1 MHAAAPRPGP
11 RLLDREATAA
21 IVFGAH
27 DWTEAGL
34 GRAPSFLRSAK
45 GVLGYLIDSA
55 GLGLDPTLVIDLFDD
70 TGSANDQLA
79 RIRDSLDIL
88 LRDRRE
94 EGRPVADLLVYY
106 VGHGH
111 TDEQNHLALLVRR
124 SRRGME
130 AETGIKAPDLARVLR
145 VAAPQQR
152 RLVVL
157 DCCFSEAAARDFMG
171 QSGALDQAV
180 AATAAKDLGEEQPRR
195 GSLLLCSS
203 PLGEVSIGPPAAA
216 RTLFSGAVL
225 DVLRLGA
232 AGHPP
237 VLSFAE
243 LRDAAYQR
251 MLEGFGANAPRPV
264 LHQVNATQ
272 GDLTRLPAFPNRA
285 PRRSGAAAPPAVAL
299 VPKMLAVSI
308 PAPARPA
315 AMSQSPAQSPAQIF
329 ALAGQREAAGDE
341 REAARLYRLA
351 ADQGHAPA
359 QVNLGIFYEAGRG
372 GLPRDKRRAAALY
385 RLAADQG
392 DADAQVNLGIAYQ
405 EGQGGLPQDDQEAAR
420 LYKLAADQGNA
431 YGQFNLGVFYEDGR
445 GGLPRDER
453 RAVQLY
459 KLAAEQGDADAQ
471 VNLGVFHETG
481 RGGLPKDDRKAAAL
495 YKAAA
500 EQGNAVGQG
509 NLGICYA
516 RGLGGLSRDEQRAAV
531 LYKAAADQGY
541 ASAQV
546 NLGVLYETGRGGL
559 PRDEQRAAALYRL
572 AAGQGNATA
581 QANLGLFYEKGLGG
595 LPQDDQRAVA
605 LYKLAADQGN
615 AAGQAYLGSAYRDG
629 QGGLPKDEQRAAA
642 LYRLAADQGNAHA
655 QANLGFF
662 HEKGRAGLPK
672 DAQQAVQ
679 LYQSAARGGNEFA
692 RARLRQLGKD
702 W

>member
-1 MHAAAPRPGP
+1 MRAAPPRPGP

-79 RIRDSLDIL
+79 RIRDSLDVL

-171 QSGALDQAV
+171 QSGGLDQAV
-180 AATAAKDLGEEQPRR
+180 AATAAKDLGEEEPRR

-203 PLGEVSIGPPAAA
+203 PVGEVSIGPPRAT

-232 AGHPP
+232 EGHPP
-237 VLSFAE
+237 VLSFAA

-285 PRRSGAAAPPAVAL
+285 PRRSGAAAPPAQVPVPGRLAAAL
-299 VPKMLAVSI
+299 HI
-308 PAPARPA
+308 PDEL
-315 AMSQSPAQSPAQIF
+315 F
-329 ALAGQREAAGDE
+329 ALAWKRTAAGDD
-341 REAARLYRLA
+341 RDAAQLYRLA
-351 ADQGHAPA
+351 ADQGLAAA
-359 QVNLGIFYEAGRG
+359 QVNLGVFYEAGRG
-372 GLPRDKRRAAALY
+372 GLSKDDRQAAELY
-385 RLAADQG
+385 RLAAEQG
-392 DADAQVNLGIAYQ
+392 FAAAQANLGLFY
-405 EGQGGLPQDDQEAAR
+405 ETGRGGLPKDDRRAAE
-420 LYKLAADQGNA
+420 LYELAADQGNA
-431 YGQFNLGVFYEDGR
+431 H
-445 GGLPRDER
+445 
-453 RAVQLY
+453 
-459 KLAAEQGDADAQ
+459 AQ
-471 VNLGVFHETG
+471 VSLGVFHETG
-481 RGGLPKDDRKAAAL
+481 RGGLPKDD
-495 YKAAA
+495 
-500 EQGNAVGQG
+500 
-509 NLGICYA
+509 
-516 RGLGGLSRDEQRAAV
+516 QRAAE
-531 LYKAAADQGY
+531 LYRLAADQGF
-541 ASAQV
+541 AVAQF
-546 NLGVLYETGRGGL
+546 NLGFFYETGRGGL
-559 PRDEQRAAALYRL
+559 SRDDR
-572 AAGQGNATA
+572 
-581 QANLGLFYEKGLGG
+581 
-595 LPQDDQRAVA
+595 RAVE
-605 LYKLAADQGN
+605 LYKLAADQGFAAAQVSLGIFYEAGRGDLQNDEKKAVHLYKLAVEQGN
-615 AAGQAYLGSAYRDG
+615 AHGRANLGRAYNNGL
-629 QGGLPKDEQRAAA
+629 GGLPKDTLQAAQLIKTAASHGDA
-642 LYRLAADQGNAHA
+642 LGQFY
-655 QANLGFF
+655 LGFF
-662 HEKGRAGLPK
+662 YEQGHGNLPK
-672 DAQQAVQ
+672 DDRRAVQ
-679 LYQSAARGGNEFA
+679 LYQSAARGGNDDA
-692 RARLRQLGKD
+692 RNRLRQLGKD

>member
-1 MHAAAPRPGP
+1 MSGALPRPGP

-21 IVFGAH
+21 ILFGAH

-171 QSGALDQAV
+171 QAGALDQAV
-180 AATAAKDLGEEQPRR
+180 AATAAKDLGEEEPRR

-203 PLGEVSIGPPAAA
+203 PVGEVSIGPPRAT

-232 AGHPP
+232 EGHPP
-237 VLSFAE
+237 VLSFAA

-285 PRRSGAAAPPAVAL
+285 
-299 VPKMLAVSI
+299 M
-308 PAPARPA
+308 ARPA
-315 AMSQSPAQSPAQIF
+315 SAPPSPAELF
-329 ALAGQREAAGDE
+329 DLAWQHQAAGDD

-351 ADQGHAPA
+351 ADQGFAAAQINLGVLYEKGRGGLPRDDRRAAELYRLAADQGLAAAQANLGLFYEAGRGGLPQDDRRAAGLYRLAADQGNAPA
-359 QVNLGIFYEAGRG
+359 QVNLGIFHEKGRG
-372 GLPRDKRRAAALY
+372 GLPQDDRRAAELY

-392 DADAQVNLGIAYQ
+392 NAPAQCNLGLFY
-405 EGQGGLPQDDQEAAR
+405 ETGRGGLPQDERRAAE
-420 LYKLAADQGNA
+420 LYRLAADQGNA
-431 YGQFNLGVFYEDGR
+431 TAQVNLGLFYEDGR
-445 GGLPRDER
+445 GGLPQDER

-459 KLAAEQGDADAQ
+459 KLAADQGDD
-471 VNLGVFHETG
+471 F
-481 RGGLPKDDRKAAAL
+481 
-495 YKAAA
+495 
-500 EQGNAVGQG
+500 
-509 NLGICYA
+509 
-516 RGLGGLSRDEQRAAV
+516 
-531 LYKAAADQGY
+531 
-541 ASAQV
+541 
-546 NLGVLYETGRGGL
+546 
-559 PRDEQRAAALYRL
+559 
-572 AAGQGNATA
+572 
-581 QANLGLFYEKGLGG
+581 
-595 LPQDDQRAVA
+595 
-605 LYKLAADQGN
+605 
-615 AAGQAYLGSAYRDG
+615 GQACLGSAYQDG
-629 QGGLPKDEQRAAA
+629 QGGLPKDEQRA
-642 LYRLAADQGNAHA
+642 
-655 QANLGFF
+655 
-662 HEKGRAGLPK
+662 
-672 DAQQAVQ
+672 VQ
-679 LYQSAARGGNEFA
+679 LYQVAARAGNEFA
-692 RARLRQLGKD
+692 RSRLRRLGKD